1 MTRDRRRR
9 EVLAAVGL
17 LVGLAGCTGG
27 RSRSVA
33 AEDGAGGRTGDAT
46 TDATPAPGSGSTPV
60 PPESGAGGADEATV
74 EDGSAATADAEAG
87 VRTDDG
93 GDADAVAG
101 LDPDAGLLLPSVDV
115 GVRGSEGGLVELRP
129 PGKAVLLDFFATW
142 CAPCRAVMPN
152 LRAVR
157 DRFDPAELFVVSVTS
172 ERDEAAVRAFWDRH
186 GGTWPVVTDP
196 GMRAGRRYGAAT
208 IPTAVV
214 LAADGTVV
222 ARRTG
227 VVAER
232 RLAADVD
239 DALAAGE

>member
-1 MTRDRRRR
+1 MVRDRRRR
-9 EVLAAVGL
+9 ELLAAAGVLA
-17 LVGLAGCTGG
+17 GLAGCASG
-27 RSRSVA
+27 RSTSAVSA
-33 AEDGAGGRTGDAT
+33 DGSTGEHGPDGADTAGAHGARDDA
-46 TDATPAPGSGSTPV
+46 
-60 PPESGAGGADEATV
+60 AGGAGDAG
-74 EDGSAATADAEAG
+74 DGSEPSGTDGTDASTATTGA
-87 VRTDDG
+87 
-93 GDADAVAG
+93 ADAV
-101 LDPDAGLLLPSVDV
+101 LLPSVDV

-142 CAPCRAVMPN
+142 CVPCRAVMPH

-214 LAADGTVV
+214 LATDGTVV

-227 VVAER
+227 VVTER